1 VIQKEIRSWTL
12 KVRRVYNTT
21 IQPSGSRDFNIAA
34 IIDMGNPRHRTLV
47 VPAAFM
53 LVSIVIIVAVPMVDE
68 G

>member
-1 VIQKEIRSWTL
+1 MIQKEVRSWTL
-12 KVRRVYNTT
+12 KARRVYNTT

-34 IIDMGNPRHRTLV
+34 IVDVGNPRLRTLV

-53 LVSIVIIVAVPMVDE
+53 LVSIVIIVAVPMGNE